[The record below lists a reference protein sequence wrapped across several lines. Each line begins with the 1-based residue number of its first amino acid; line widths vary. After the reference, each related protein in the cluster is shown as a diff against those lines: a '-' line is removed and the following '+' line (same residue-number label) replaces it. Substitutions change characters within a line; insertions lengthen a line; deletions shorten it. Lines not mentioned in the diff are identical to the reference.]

1 MTGNSSIVIKNAILL
16 DEETLEP
23 IEREQVLNNQMRN
36 NQVPVKRTRCCNTC
50 CKSVY
55 AYIFGFDS
63 ATLFICILNVI
74 VFMVVLLLF
83 FWFILSRQF
92 EITIVS
98 KVDIIVLLAKE
109 DKNVYNQ
116 ILEYIDL
123 NYEQVKNQSIYNEHE
138 RDVFNW
144 ELLKNKIGPMIYIF
158 MGLFKIV
165 IIYIIIKKKRF
176 IFVDYLLVFF
186 VLACFLPE
194 LLFYYILLENWTFI
208 GDQVIYQNMLGL

>member
-1 MTGNSSIVIKNAILL
+1 MSEVSEIVVKNAFFV
-16 DEETLEP
+16 DEESLEP
-23 IEREQVLNNQMRN
+23 IEQTNVQTNVQNRVQTRVKKRKCLNG
-36 NQVPVKRTRCCNTC
+36 C
-50 CKSVY
+50 CKSIY

-74 VFMVVLLLF
+74 VFMIVLLLF

-109 DKNVYNQ
+109 DINVRKQ
-116 ILEYIDL
+116 ILNIIDL
-123 NYEQVKNQSIYNEHE
+123 NYEQVKNQSIINEYE

-144 ELLKNKIGPMIYIF
+144 ELLKNKLGPMIYIF
-158 MGLFKIV
+158 MGLFKLV
-165 IIYIIIKKKRF
+165 FLYIIIKKKSF
-176 IFVDYLLVFF
+176 ICVDYLLIFI
-186 VLACFLPE
+186 VLACFIPE

-208 GDQVIYQNMLGL
+208 GDQIIYQNMLDL